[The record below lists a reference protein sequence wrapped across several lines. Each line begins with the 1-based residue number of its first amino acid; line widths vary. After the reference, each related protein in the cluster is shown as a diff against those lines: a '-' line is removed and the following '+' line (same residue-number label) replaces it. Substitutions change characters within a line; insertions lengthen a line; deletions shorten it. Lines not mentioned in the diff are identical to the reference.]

1 MFRNTIASIMSSTP
15 HLMPVAFG
23 SRAAAPSLATG
34 RRARQLDALRLTLA
48 KLARQESYPG
58 SVCVPL
64 APEMQTHLPTPGLAG
79 GVLHEI
85 AGDAH
90 EDRPAAFGFVLALMA
105 LAGQRHPGPVFL
117 VACRRALSQFG
128 RPYGHG
134 LGALGIDVRR
144 LVLVTARSDK
154 DGLWALEEILR
165 SDARPAVVA
174 GAIDA
179 GLDLT
184 ASRRL
189 NLAAARSGA
198 PLLVLGAPLR
208 TGASAAATRWR
219 VASAPAARDRFR
231 TLVYYRWRLVLERCR
246 NGRPGEWLIEW
257 DHAAYRFRLA
267 ESMAD
272 RTPAAVLRRTA

>member
-1 MFRNTIASIMSSTP
+1 MLAK
-15 HLMPVAFG
+15 G
-23 SRAAAPSLATG
+23 SREAA
-34 RRARQLDALRLTLA
+34 
-48 KLARQESYPG
+48 PG
-58 SVCVPL
+58 SVSLPL
-64 APEMQTHLPTPGLAG
+64 APELQTHLPAPGLAG

-105 LAGQRHPGPVFL
+105 QAGRRHPGPVFL
-117 VACRRALSQFG
+117 VAGRRALSQFG

-144 LVLVTARSDK
+144 LVLVTTRSDK

-184 ASRRL
+184 SSRRL
-189 NLAAARSGA
+189 SLAAAHCGA
-198 PLLVLGAPLR
+198 PLLVLGAPHR

-219 VASAPAARDRFR
+219 VASAPVARDRFR
-231 TLVYYRWRLVLERCR
+231 TLAHYRWRLALERCR

-267 ESMAD
+267 ASMAD
-272 RTPAAVLRRTA
+272 RTPAAIQRLRRTA